1 LEEPGIRGLMAK
13 ERKWKRMILV
23 LGIVVSMGGVAYS
36 FVPDH
41 DEAECW
47 RSVWMAK
54 EAWNLTD
61 SEVSSLQKRFEIL
74 KIEFGESAETE
85 RIRADWEF
93 WAEARQ
99 AANVAAMSSD
109 RSPDAARASS
119 KAALE
124 ACWLARDNTAAVGNR
139 ENTSRR
145 TYRPGALAV
154 RACEEAAALSEGSWR
169 ACEYQLASFRAS
181 MLGGQEEYNFFGGC
195 NPGGF

>member
-1 LEEPGIRGLMAK
+1 MAK

-23 LGIVVSMGGVAYS
+23 LGIVLSMGGVAYA
-36 FVPDH
+36 FVPQH

-74 KIEFGESAETE
+74 QIEFGESDETE
-85 RIRADWEF
+85 RIRAEWEF
-93 WAEARQ
+93 WSSARQ

-124 ACWLARDNTAAVGNR
+124 ACWLARDNTAAVGTR
-139 ENTSRR
+139 KDTSGR
-145 TYRPGALAV
+145 TYRPGSLAV

-169 ACEYQLASFRAS
+169 ACEYKLASFKAA
-181 MLGGQEEYNFFGGC
+181 MMGAHEDYNFFGGC
-195 NPGGF
+195 SPRGL